1 MPPQQ
6 DNDLSYQK
14 LTWNLFKE
22 CFFQPLFYGPV
33 AAGIF
38 LAFIDKPVLSL
49 GAFLAS
55 AISLSYYFLLGKAPR
70 KRIQQQIE
78 DRIQHSD
85 EERIRL
91 DQENR
96 DELHQKL
103 DERGRS
109 HFENLI
115 KLEQILDEKI
125 MNLGNQLVVNQLV
138 KMSKEVTFESIKS
151 LKNRV
156 TYRSLLEQFDVQKL
170 HQNLNETKKKYEDEK
185 DTNLKR
191 EFRETIQ
198 ALTNELNQLKKL
210 ETTIEQL
217 EQDIITAQSSL
228 RSTILL
234 VSQPQS
240 DDHTSRL
247 EQQVAKLRDE
257 VEVAK
262 KVNQE
267 LVDFGIDP
275 QVKA

>member
-1 MPPQQ
+1 
-6 DNDLSYQK
+6 
-14 LTWNLFKE
+14 
-22 CFFQPLFYGPV
+22 
-33 AAGIF
+33 
-38 LAFIDKPVLSL
+38 
-49 GAFLAS
+49 
-55 AISLSYYFLLGKAPR
+55 
-70 KRIQQQIE
+70 
-78 DRIQHSD
+78 
-85 EERIRL
+85 
-91 DQENR
+91 
-96 DELHQKL
+96 
-103 DERGRS
+103 
-109 HFENLI
+109 
-115 KLEQILDEKI
+115 

-156 TYRSLLEQFDVQKL
+156 TYKSLLEQFDVQKL

-228 RSTILL
+228 RGTILL

-240 DDHTSRL
+240 DDHTSCL

>member
-1 MPPQQ
+1 
-6 DNDLSYQK
+6 
-14 LTWNLFKE
+14 
-22 CFFQPLFYGPV
+22 
-33 AAGIF
+33 
-38 LAFIDKPVLSL
+38 
-49 GAFLAS
+49 
-55 AISLSYYFLLGKAPR
+55 
-70 KRIQQQIE
+70 
-78 DRIQHSD
+78 
-85 EERIRL
+85 
-91 DQENR
+91 
-96 DELHQKL
+96 
-103 DERGRS
+103 
-109 HFENLI
+109 
-115 KLEQILDEKI
+115 